1 MLEILP
7 DLLIILFGRRG
18 FFEDCEMNKQ
28 KLYTTLVSLC
38 GIGVFGLSVYH
49 SVADYLIASSR
60 WDLIV
65 YSVVMLAILT
75 MCHMLPIYITA
86 DKTMEISFVPV
97 VACLVTKGIY
107 LTLVLYFISSFFVFL
122 IDPKTRKYYSP
133 WVRSFQK
140 ELFNVSNV
148 LITIWL
154 GGLVY
159 NLIVPTFGGS
169 VFTWNIIFGA
179 VVFSF
184 IAILGN
190 LVFFILYFKLSEQ
203 GQFFALLRDNIGG
216 ILPNI
221 LATIPL
227 GLVIGFILTQ
237 QNAYLWLLLFMGPL
251 MLARY
256 SFKVYLDS
264 HTILLRTIASLVEA
278 IEAKDPYT
286 HGHSQRVAYL
296 SCEICKAM
304 SCTHAFTDQV
314 MMAAL
319 LHDTGKIGVE
329 DAVLR
334 KPGPLTTEEY
344 AIIMQHP
351 VVGRRII
358 ESINLP
364 QVVNDAVLYHHKR
377 YDGMGYPDE
386 GPTKGKL
393 PLAAAILAVADTYDA
408 IISDRPYRAG
418 LTKARAREI
427 LEEVAGTQLDPKVV
441 KAFLNIEPRLRP
453 EDAEKLLLY
462 TI

>member
-1 MLEILP
+1 MS
-7 DLLIILFGRRG
+7 
-18 FFEDCEMNKQ
+18 KQ
-28 KLYTTLVSLC
+28 KIYMALVNLC
-38 GIGVFGLSVYH
+38 GLSVFGISIYQTATLFMG
-49 SVADYLIASSR
+49 SAAKL
-60 WDLIV
+60 DLII
-65 YSVVMLAILT
+65 YSAVMLVILVA
-75 MCHMLPIYITA
+75 CHMLPIYITS

-97 VACLVTKGIY
+97 VACIVTKGIY
-107 LTLVLYFISSFFVFL
+107 LALLLYVISSLFVFL
-122 IDPKTRKYYSP
+122 VDPKTKKYYSP
-133 WVRSFQK
+133 WTRSPEK

-148 LITIWL
+148 LISIWL
-154 GGLVY
+154 GGFAY
-159 NLIVPTFGGS
+159 NLIAGNANGT
-169 VFTWNIIFGA
+169 VFTWGVVLGAIAFSFVAIFG
-179 VVFSF
+179 
-184 IAILGN
+184 N
-190 LVFFILYFKLSEQ
+190 LIFFILYFKLSEQ
-203 GQFFALLRDNIGG
+203 GQFFALLRDNFGG

-227 GLVIGFILTQ
+227 GLVIGYILTQ
-237 QNAYLWLLLFMGPL
+237 PNAYLWIVLFMGPL

-296 SCEICKAM
+296 SSEICKEM
-304 SCTHAFTDQV
+304 NCSRSFTDQV

-334 KPGPLTTEEY
+334 KPGPLTPEEY
-344 AIIMQHP
+344 NIIMQHP

-364 QVVNDAVLYHHKR
+364 QVVNDAVLYHHRR
-377 YDGMGYPDE
+377 YDGTGYPEE
-386 GPTKGKL
+386 GPAPGQL
-393 PLAAAILAVADTYDA
+393 PLSAAILAVADTYDA
-408 IISDRPYRAG
+408 IISDRPSRAG

-441 KAFLNIEPRLRP
+441 KVFLNIEPRLRP

>member
-1 MLEILP
+1 MKKQKIYMMFVGLVGIAVFSTSVLHAAALFLEPNTLL
-7 DLLIILFGRRG
+7 DNVLYCVVLLVVLLI
-18 FFEDCEMNKQ
+18 
-28 KLYTTLVSLC
+28 
-38 GIGVFGLSVYH
+38 
-49 SVADYLIASSR
+49 
-60 WDLIV
+60 
-65 YSVVMLAILT
+65 
-75 MCHMLPIYITA
+75 CHMMPIYITS

-97 VACLVTKGIY
+97 VACVVTKGVPLAI
-107 LTLVLYFISSFFVFL
+107 VLFTISTMLSL
-122 IDPKTRKYYSP
+122 IQDANTKKYYSP
-133 WVRSFQK
+133 WLRAPMK

-148 LITIWL
+148 LISIWI

-159 NLIVPTFGGS
+159 DLIVPELVGS
-169 VFTWNIIFGA
+169 VFSWNVVFGA
-179 VVFSF
+179 VGFSF

-216 ILPNI
+216 IIPNI

-237 QNAYLWLLLFMGPL
+237 QNAYLWLVLFMGPL

-286 HGHSQRVAYL
+286 HGHSHRVAYL

-304 SCTHAFTDQV
+304 GCSPAFTDQV

-344 AIIMQHP
+344 SVIMQHP

-364 QVVNDAVLYHHKR
+364 QVVNDAVLFHHR
-377 YDGMGYPDE
+377 RFDGTGYPQE
-386 GPTKGKL
+386 GPSAGQL
-393 PLAAAILAVADTYDA
+393 PLSAAILAVADTYDA

-441 KAFLNIEPRLRP
+441 KVFLSIEPRLRP
-453 EDAEKLLLY
+453 EDAEKRLLY
-462 TI
+462 TV